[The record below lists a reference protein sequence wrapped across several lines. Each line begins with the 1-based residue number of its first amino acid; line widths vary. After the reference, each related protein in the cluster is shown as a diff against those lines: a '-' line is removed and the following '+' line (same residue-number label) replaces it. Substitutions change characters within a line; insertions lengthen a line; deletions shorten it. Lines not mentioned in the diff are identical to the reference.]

1 MRFTALLV
9 INKFIYIIDMWKLEK
24 ILVLAGFIIV
34 HIIYGII
41 FVAFIN
47 FFFIAVVVIIII
59 FFVIVTD
66 LSFFDYIEV
75 SKCIKFWCVECIEAF
90 LLSFRGN
97 QLSLASISYLSFL
110 EQLSKMPLIKSMR

>member
-41 FVAFIN
+41 FIAFIN

-75 SKCIKFWCVECIEAF
+75 SKCMKFWCVECI

-110 EQLSKMPLIKSMR
+110 EQLSKMPLIKSIR

>member
-9 INKFIYIIDMWKLEK
+9 INKFIYIVDRWKLEK
-24 ILVLAGFIIV
+24 IFVLAGFIIL

-66 LSFFDYIEV
+66 LFFFDNIEV
-75 SKCIKFWCVECIEAF
+75 SK
-90 LLSFRGN
+90 
-97 QLSLASISYLSFL
+97 
-110 EQLSKMPLIKSMR
+110 